1 MNSKQSQQPQQTAA
15 IPTSQAAPLK
25 PAAPVANED
34 VYQVAQL
41 GYN

>member
-1 MNSKQSQQPQQTAA
+1 MNSKQNQQAQQTSS
-15 IPTSQAAPLK
+15 IPTGQTAPVK